1 MKKRDFSEW
10 LSTFRRSINGYEYYT
25 DFKKVYENAERL
37 KVEICILNSLVG
49 SSDVETEFESLL
61 NRYPECL
68 KRSLFCLQFVRM
80 KYSVRIQTALSITGS
95 TKCCRPLNNTSILCG
110 KLDFSIC

>member
-37 KVEICILNSLVG
+37 KRRSATKQQKNL
-49 SSDVETEFESLL
+49 TEEPDR
-61 NRYPECL
+61 NGIR
-68 KRSLFCLQFVRM
+68 V
-80 KYSVRIQTALSITGS
+80 TA
-95 TKCCRPLNNTSILCG
+95 
-110 KLDFSIC
+110 

>member
-37 KVEICILNSLVG
+37 KVEICILMFLLQSADLVPLPFINFNRFSSAAGNSPIGQEIRGICKNQIYTL
-49 SSDVETEFESLL
+49 
-61 NRYPECL
+61 
-68 KRSLFCLQFVRM
+68 RSHFAQNF
-80 KYSVRIQTALSITGS
+80 KSIIPIKS
-95 TKCCRPLNNTSILCG
+95 
-110 KLDFSIC
+110 

>member
-49 SSDVETEFESLL
+49 SSDIETEF
-61 NRYPECL
+61 
-68 KRSLFCLQFVRM
+68 
-80 KYSVRIQTALSITGS
+80 
-95 TKCCRPLNNTSILCG
+95 
-110 KLDFSIC
+110 

>member
-37 KVEICILNSLVG
+37 KVEICILN
-49 SSDVETEFESLL
+49 
-61 NRYPECL
+61 
-68 KRSLFCLQFVRM
+68 
-80 KYSVRIQTALSITGS
+80 
-95 TKCCRPLNNTSILCG
+95 
-110 KLDFSIC
+110 

>member
-37 KVEICILNSLVG
+37 KVEICILNSLRL
-49 SSDVETEFESLL
+49 F
-61 NRYPECL
+61 RY
-68 KRSLFCLQFVRM
+68 RNGIRV
-80 KYSVRIQTALSITGS
+80 TA
-95 TKCCRPLNNTSILCG
+95 
-110 KLDFSIC
+110 